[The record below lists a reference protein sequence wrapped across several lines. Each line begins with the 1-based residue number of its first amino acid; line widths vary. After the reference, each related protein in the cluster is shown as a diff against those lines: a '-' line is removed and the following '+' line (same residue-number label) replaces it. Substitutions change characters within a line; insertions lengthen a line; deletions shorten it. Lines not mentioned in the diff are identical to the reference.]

1 MLKFLRHDLNCGEVV
16 VTFGASVRFAVPND
30 FIAVIVFDE
39 LIEEILRGSVVSEI
53 SSWAM
58 AKIVLRLF
66 QRR

>member
-1 MLKFLRHDLNCGEVV
+1 MSASVRSQTFIPNLSG
-16 VTFGASVRFAVPND
+16 FGASVRFAVPND